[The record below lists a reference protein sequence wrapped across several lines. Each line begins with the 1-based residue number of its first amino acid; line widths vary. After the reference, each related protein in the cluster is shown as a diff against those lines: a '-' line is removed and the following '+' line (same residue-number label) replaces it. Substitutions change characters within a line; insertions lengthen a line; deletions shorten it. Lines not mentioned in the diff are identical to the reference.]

1 MPSALTNRFL
11 LQTSTTGRA
20 QCRFLAILFLF
31 TSFSPFLS
39 AQDHRP
45 APPPECP
52 ECGQAALLE
61 SGGERLQHPVD
72 EITLEPCDR
81 LPMVKL
87 QADGAEKYFLVD
99 TAASSLAN
107 LNSFLSVKS
116 RKVHIA
122 SWTGTTLTNAGEVSI
137 AELTLAN
144 HKLREVRLP
153 AVDLSAIGKGCG
165 HAIDGIFGVE
175 LIQQM
180 GLTIDLQHHV
190 GLLNGKTI
198 DAKAG
203 YAEMAKQM
211 QDCNSAFDL
220 GKTEQLS
227 DCFEP
232 DVVLYTSVGEFRG
245 REQVMEYLQKRYLR
259 FAPDVE
265 YRMEVHDIRV
275 FGDALWYTYDYSIVT
290 PEEHPR
296 GHGMAMCRR
305 SGGRW
310 RIVNMHNSLF
320 QAERQP

>member
-1 MPSALTNRFL
+1 MPCAATCRFL
-11 LQTSTTGRA
+11 LFKSTTGRA
-20 QCRFLAILFLF
+20 HKGLLIVIPMLACCGPLLR
-31 TSFSPFLS
+31 
-39 AQDHRP
+39 AQERPP
-45 APPPECP
+45 APTAECP
-52 ECGQAALLE
+52 ECTDTADVE
-61 SGGERLQHPVD
+61 KNGEHVQHSID
-72 EITLEPCDR
+72 EIVLEPCDR

-99 TAASSLAN
+99 TAATSLAN
-107 LNSFLSVKS
+107 LSSFLSVSS
-116 RKVHIA
+116 RKVRIA
-122 SWTGTTLTNAGEVSI
+122 SWTGTTVTNAGEVSI
-137 AELTLAN
+137 AELTIAN
-144 HKLREVRLP
+144 HKLRGVKLP
-153 AVDLSAIGKGCG
+153 AVDLAAIGKGCG

-180 GLTIDLQHHV
+180 GLTIDLQHHI
-190 GLLNGKTI
+190 GLLNGKAI

-203 YAEMAKQM
+203 YAEMEKQM
-211 QDCNSAFDL
+211 HECNAAFDL
-220 GKTEQLS
+220 GKTEQLAN
-227 DCFEP
+227 CFEP
-232 DVVLYTSVGEFRG
+232 DVVLYTPVGEFRG

-265 YRMEVHDIRV
+265 YRMEVHDVRL

-320 QAERQP
+320 QSEYHP